1 MKKNTKNFISYVNIG
16 KQYQKD
22 NKILGKKINKL
33 LNSGIYIGGDEVS
46 KFEKNIA
53 KKCGTKYAVAMN
65 SGTDALTVGM
75 YLLGVKRGDEVIT
88 PANSFVASTSTIV
101 HLGAKPVFAD
111 VLYDLNINPDEIGR
125 KVNKKTKL
133 IMPVHLTGRIAEMNE
148 IKKIS
153 KKWNI
158 PIIEDSAQ
166 AVGSL
171 YKGKPSGSL
180 GDIGCFSA
188 HPLKNL
194 NACGDSGYMTTNNY
208 RIYLKAK
215 SLINHGMNSRNV
227 IKNFGY
233 LSRMDN
239 LQALILN
246 HRLKSLNKVIKKR
259 RENARFYNKELNK
272 YVATP
277 NEKKYEFN
285 TYHTY
290 IIQTKLRDELKEFLK
305 KNNVE
310 TVIHYPIPIHLQ
322 PAAKYLG
329 YKKGDLPITEKL
341 AKNILTLPIHQ
352 NLEKKQRERVVF
364 LIKKF
369 FEDKNLF

>member
-329 YKKGDLPITEKL
+329 YKKGDLPIT
-341 AKNILTLPIHQ
+341 
-352 NLEKKQRERVVF
+352 
-364 LIKKF
+364 
-369 FEDKNLF
+369 

>member
-53 KKCGTKYAVAMN
+53 KKCDTKYAVAMN

-153 KKWNI
+153 KKW
-158 PIIEDSAQ
+158 
-166 AVGSL
+166 
-171 YKGKPSGSL
+171 
-180 GDIGCFSA
+180 
-188 HPLKNL
+188 
-194 NACGDSGYMTTNNY
+194 
-208 RIYLKAK
+208 K
-215 SLINHGMNSRNV
+215 S
-227 IKNFGY
+227 
-233 LSRMDN
+233 
-239 LQALILN
+239 
-246 HRLKSLNKVIKKR
+246 
-259 RENARFYNKELNK
+259 
-272 YVATP
+272 
-277 NEKKYEFN
+277 
-285 TYHTY
+285 
-290 IIQTKLRDELKEFLK
+290 
-305 KNNVE
+305 
-310 TVIHYPIPIHLQ
+310 
-322 PAAKYLG
+322 
-329 YKKGDLPITEKL
+329 
-341 AKNILTLPIHQ
+341 
-352 NLEKKQRERVVF
+352 
-364 LIKKF
+364 
-369 FEDKNLF
+369 